1 MSQSGELKLE
11 TTWSTQQTGPSRR
24 DFLSQCPAPRG
35 GVRNRAG
42 PELRRSVTAYVPVP
56 SLWHE
61 PTISVPTKDSDP
73 QKSLLPQQPDA
84 EGDVHAGKRE
94 VPQSP
99 QRPACRA
106 SLLPA
111 AIPGALRDLAA
122 RSRLPVSPQ
131 GGRRQRDDLLTDRGG
146 NGGGPRT
153 PRGRAGGRVGKGRL
167 PAPSG
172 PPAGSSPGPAPR
184 ERALAAA
191 RRFPGRLKFEK
202 VPVAGGAARSN
213 GGGDPA
219 GERRAEGSEG
229 HQHGGRGG
237 AGRGAPHLASGERAP
252 RSWAAPSALWGFPL
266 SSLRETAAPCSAG
279 RPRPGEGGG
288 SEGSGASRCVLRLS
302 RWTRPGEVGEA
313 VRSGWEPLKTSFFA
327 SRQWASGQV
336 VAHGGNPLSASRGC
350 GRRGGSWGWH
360 TGAGG
365 GQPASVLG
373 KTFVSGISSPGWE
386 RCPALFPWGVSSPIW
401 ERRDGETGAE
411 CLLLPD
417 RALPVSV
424 PAGLAAFHPC
434 QPLCN
439 SELERRLAPDR
450 VAIAFFQTLQWLFL
464 IKGEWG

>member
-1 MSQSGELKLE
+1 M
-11 TTWSTQQTGPSRR
+11 
-24 DFLSQCPAPRG
+24 
-35 GVRNRAG
+35 
-42 PELRRSVTAYVPVP
+42 
-56 SLWHE
+56 
-61 PTISVPTKDSDP
+61 PTKDSDP

-213 GGGDPA
+213 GGGVPA

-237 AGRGAPHLASGERAP
+237 AGRASPRLRRAGSP
-252 RSWAAPSALWGFPL
+252 LLGGPLRSLGVPSVFPPGNR
-266 SSLRETAAPCSAG
+266 SSL
-279 RPRPGEGGG
+279 
-288 SEGSGASRCVLRLS
+288 LR
-302 RWTRPGEVGEA
+302 R
-313 VRSGWEPLKTSFFA
+313 KTPS
-327 SRQWASGQV
+327 
-336 VAHGGNPLSASRGC
+336 
-350 GRRGGSWGWH
+350 RRGGR
-360 TGAGG
+360 
-365 GQPASVLG
+365 Q
-373 KTFVSGISSPGWE
+373 
-386 RCPALFPWGVSSPIW
+386 
-401 ERRDGETGAE
+401 
-411 CLLLPD
+411 
-417 RALPVSV
+417 
-424 PAGLAAFHPC
+424 
-434 QPLCN
+434 
-439 SELERRLAPDR
+439 
-450 VAIAFFQTLQWLFL
+450 
-464 IKGEWG
+464 